1 LLTWRAWLKLVRS
14 LSPSDQI
21 KLFALVG
28 CVLSIFGFSLLL
40 AYENPT
46 TISGE
51 TLDQTTAWVS
61 SNAEAWR
68 LDRKLY
74 KFNVRYK
81 TSTTHTREVELY
93 AESLYYDAAKLRVGS
108 CLIVDLIKTPQGII
122 IQRAIAENGIFIYDQ
137 LLRKRVAQ
145 TRNLETSL
153 AIFWLG
159 GLGVIS
165 LVTACVL
172 RCKL

>member
-1 LLTWRAWLKLVRS
+1 MLTRRAWLKLVRS
-14 LSPSDQI
+14 LSPADRI
-21 KLFALVG
+21 KLFIRVG

-51 TLDQTTAWVS
+51 AHDQTTAWIS
-61 SNAEAWR
+61 SDAEAWR
-68 LDRKLY
+68 PDRTLY

-81 TSTTHTREVELY
+81 TSAFQTREVELH

-108 CLIVDLIKTPQGII
+108 PLIVDLINTPKGII
-122 IQRAIAENGIFIYDQ
+122 IQRAIAENGIFIYDP
-137 LLRKRVAQ
+137 LLRERVAQ
-145 TRNLETSL
+145 TRNLETSF
-153 AIFWLG
+153 AIAWFG
-159 GLGVIS
+159 GLGVIF

-172 RCKL
+172 RCKS